1 MLRGRLVIVVSMTC
15 HKEVLRRK
23 RSKFLGYRNRGSKK
37 ELVCHR
43 KGQLYKIRQNL
54 RGRRSAGI
62 HQAPGVWQMGSI
74 GSA

>member
-1 MLRGRLVIVVSMTC
+1 MVIVVSMTC
-15 HKEVLRRK
+15 HKEVLHRK

-37 ELVCHR
+37 ELVCHQ
-43 KGQLYKIRQNL
+43 KGQLFKVSQNL
-54 RGRRSAGI
+54 WGRRSACV